1 MLEEEHT
8 GDQQPQS
15 RQSATTSSRT
25 RERPEVESALQREAM
40 NWKDRLKRVGK
51 KFVRDRVSVSA
62 GSLAYHWFLA
72 LFPAVI
78 AAFGFLSLARV
89 GTSTVDRVVHGVEK
103 ALPPGVA
110 GVLSEAVHAA
120 TKEASGSLAAVVV
133 GIVIA
138 LWSASASMSV
148 LQQTLDVVYEVPT
161 DRKFMGRRVRA
172 LPMMIATAVLGGLG
186 AGLVVF
192 GAPIGSAIHGH
203 VILTGTAFTVV
214 WTVVRWVIAI
224 LAISLLF
231 SVYYYLG
238 PNREAPRWRW
248 ISAGGLIGSAL
259 VLVASLGFSFY
270 VTKFGSYGKTYGSF
284 AGVVILIFWFYLTGL
299 AALVGGEVNA
309 EVDRQAAAEDGHPT
323 AAARPETLERSPSTA
338 SGD

>member
-1 MLEEEHT
+1 MREEEHM
-8 GDQQPQS
+8 GDQQKGS
-15 RQSATTSSRT
+15 
-25 RERPEVESALQREAM
+25 ELEAVG
-40 NWKDRLKRVGK
+40 KAGLRRVGK
-51 KFVRDRVSVSA
+51 KLVHDRVSVAA

-110 GVLSEAVHAA
+110 GVFSDAVHAA
-120 TKEASGSLAAVVV
+120 TREASGSLTAVVV

-161 DRKFMGRRVRA
+161 DRKFVARRTRA
-172 LPMMIATAVLGGLG
+172 LPMMIATAVLGGVG
-186 AGLVVF
+186 AGLVIF
-192 GAPIGSAIHGH
+192 GVPVGSAIEGH

-238 PNREAPRWRW
+238 PNREAPQWKW
-248 ISAGGLIGSAL
+248 ISAGGLAGSAL

-299 AALVGGEVNA
+299 AALVGGEINA
-309 EVDRQAAAEDGHPT
+309 EADRQAAAGGGRPT
-323 AAARPETLERSPSTA
+323 AAAGPETEERRAATA
-338 SGD
+338 GAN